1 MREVDQVRRGMLKAG
16 VAVGGIGAV
25 GAGSSARASEFA
37 GVASTAAGQ
46 RALDVYLMREAAARN
61 HLLEAF
67 SQPPQLGNTDEASV
81 LNYAASYTKGLQHN
95 SIGEVDPV
103 AYRTYLAAVR
113 TGTMAAFEAIPLA
126 SGAQVKL
133 ANPMAA
139 YCMELHGTDSAA
151 TRIRPAPEFL
161 SPETAAEM
169 VEVYWQAL
177 TRDVPFAD
185 YASNSSIA
193 AAVGDLNN
201 KTHQIGPVVGGR
213 LTSASLF
220 RGTSA
225 GDLTG
230 PYISQFLLKDIPYGP
245 TSIAQRYKQPVAGSD
260 YMKVWEEYLA
270 IQNGRLPTRADVL
283 DATPRYIYNGRA
295 LANWVH
301 SDFSYQAFLNAAL
314 IALGYG
320 RGALSST
327 NPYLSSA
334 NQGNFIDFGGP
345 DILNQVAMA
354 ARVGLAGAWFQ
365 KWQVHRRLRPEVMAA
380 RAEIDR
386 GLPEPRYLVHGE
398 IANSVAASR
407 LLSAQGN
414 ILLPMAFPEGSP
426 THPAYPAGHA
436 AIAGACTTVLKAF
449 FNPDFTIPN
458 PVQASRDGTAL
469 EAINT
474 TVKLGDELD
483 KLASN
488 ISIGRDT
495 AGVHYRS
502 DGIEGMLLG
511 EQVGIGLLRDYSLSY
526 PESFDGY
533 LLRRFDGSNVRIRNG
548 VVTRV

>member
-1 MREVDQVRRGMLKAG
+1 
-16 VAVGGIGAV
+16 
-25 GAGSSARASEFA
+25 
-37 GVASTAAGQ
+37 
-46 RALDVYLMREAAARN
+46 
-61 HLLEAF
+61 
-67 SQPPQLGNTDEASV
+67 
-81 LNYAASYTKGLQHN
+81 
-95 SIGEVDPV
+95 
-103 AYRTYLAAVR
+103 
-113 TGTMAAFEAIPLA
+113 
-126 SGAQVKL
+126 
-133 ANPMAA
+133 
-139 YCMELHGTDSAA
+139 
-151 TRIRPAPEFL
+151 
-161 SPETAAEM
+161 M

-213 LTSASLF
+213 LTPASLF

-225 GDLTG
+225 GDLIG

-436 AIAGACTTVLKAF
+436 AIAGACTTVLGLQSGFRNSGIQCRPA
-449 FNPDFTIPN
+449 
-458 PVQASRDGTAL
+458 ATAL
-469 EAINT
+469 RWKPSTRRSSSAMN
-474 TVKLGDELD
+474 
-483 KLASN
+483 S
-488 ISIGRDT
+488 T
-495 AGVHYRS
+495 AGVEH
-502 DGIEGMLLG
+502 
-511 EQVGIGLLRDYSLSY
+511 
-526 PESFDGY
+526 
-533 LLRRFDGSNVRIRNG
+533 LRRSRHRRSALSQRRHRGHAARRAGGHRPAARLQPELS
-548 VVTRV
+548 RVFRRLFAAALRRQQRAHPQWRGNAGLIAG

>member
-1 MREVDQVRRGMLKAG
+1 MREVDQSRRGVLKAG
-16 VAVGGIGAV
+16 VGVGGISALAATGN
-25 GAGSSARASEFA
+25 ARASDFSGIA
-37 GVASTAAGQ
+37 KTAAGQ

-67 SQPPQLGNTDEASV
+67 AQAPQRANTDEATV

-103 AYRTYLAAVR
+103 AYRSYLTAVSA
-113 TGTMAAFEAIPLA
+113 GTMEAFEAIPLA
-126 SGAQVKL
+126 TGAQVKL

-139 YCMELHGTDSAA
+139 YCMELHGTDSAS

-161 SPETAAEM
+161 SPETGAEM

-177 TRDVPFAD
+177 TRDVPFID
-185 YASNSSIA
+185 YASNSLIG
-193 AAVGDLNN
+193 AAVADLNN
-201 KTHQIGPVVGGR
+201 KAHQIGPTVGGR

-220 RGTSA
+220 RGNSA
-225 GDLTG
+225 GDLIG

-245 TSIAQRYKQPVAGSD
+245 TAITQRYKQPVAGSD

-270 IQNGRLPTRADVL
+270 IQNGRLPTRGDVL

-295 LANWVH
+295 LASWVH

-354 ARVGLAGAWFQ
+354 GRVGLAGAWYQ
-365 KWQVHRRLRPEVMAA
+365 KWQVHRRLRPEVMAV

-386 GLPEPRYLVHGE
+386 GLPEPRYLVHSD
-398 IANSVAASR
+398 IANSDAARR

-414 ILLPMAFPEGSP
+414 IMLP
-426 THPAYPAGHA
+426 
-436 AIAGACTTVLKAF
+436 
-449 FNPDFTIPN
+449 
-458 PVQASRDGTAL
+458 
-469 EAINT
+469 
-474 TVKLGDELD
+474 
-483 KLASN
+483 
-488 ISIGRDT
+488 
-495 AGVHYRS
+495 
-502 DGIEGMLLG
+502 
-511 EQVGIGLLRDYSLSY
+511 
-526 PESFDGY
+526 
-533 LLRRFDGSNVRIRNG
+533 
-548 VVTRV
+548 